1 MKCTCPEC
9 KNEIELSRYPKLAAG
24 HTIECGSCGILLQIK
39 NISKDGIVETE
50 IIDEG
55 K

>member
-1 MKCTCPEC
+1 MKCVCPEC
-9 KNEIELSRYPKLAAG
+9 KNEINLASYPDLAAG
-24 HTIECGSCGILLQIK
+24 HTIECGSCGILLEVK
-39 NISKDGIVETE
+39 NISKDNVHETE